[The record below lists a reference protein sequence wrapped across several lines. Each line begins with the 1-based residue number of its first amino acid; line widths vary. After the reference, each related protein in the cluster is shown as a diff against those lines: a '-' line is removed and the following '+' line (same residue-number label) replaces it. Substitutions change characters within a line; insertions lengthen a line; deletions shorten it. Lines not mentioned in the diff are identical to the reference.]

1 MRIKRNCRRTVIGI
15 LTAVVLSACSGSDEP
30 TETEEPESASTS
42 SAVKAETSEE
52 AASSETSNEASIQ
65 EEDAAAVQQE
75 EPVVYEGNLEL
86 PVSGATGFAS
96 VLMNLKA
103 SADAGSETISALE
116 AGTTFEVLEEEGEWW
131 YVQTETESGWV
142 QHLYC
147 FINLPDVIP
156 SIIYDNTNTYAS
168 KFVSSGKTIPGITGQ
183 ALYDGKAYNMRLGK
197 VSDIVPVLYSM
208 SKKIHL
214 AQQAALAEG
223 NSLVIYEG
231 YRPFSAQKLTVDA
244 LADLAAADPE
254 VMAGINTYPW
264 DTNWFIAT
272 NVSNHQMGYAIDVTL
287 AKITEEQE
295 IVIGDYVATAITGYT
310 EYTMPT
316 TIHELSMASATF
328 TGPVKSSSPTA
339 WLQAT
344 LADTMNEAAIL
355 LQRYCTDA
363 GLTPLASEWWH
374 FNDLDARFATEDNS
388 SRGEYILDAT
398 ISEAPE
404 AAI

>member
-1 MRIKRNCRRTVIGI
+1 MLIRQIWRRVFISI
-15 LTAVVLSACSGSDEP
+15 LTGMVLSACSGSNEQ
-30 TETEEPESASTS
+30 TETNESKTASS
-42 SAVKAETSEE
+42 SSTAEAGTSEE
-52 AASSETSNEASIQ
+52 AAVVRPEESE
-65 EEDAAAVQQE
+65 
-75 EPVVYEGNLEL
+75 PLLYEGDLEL
-86 PVSGATGFAS
+86 PVNGATGYAS
-96 VLMNLKA
+96 VLMDLKA
-103 SADAGSETISALE
+103 TADAGSETISELE
-116 AGTTFEVLEEEGEWW
+116 AGTAFEVLEEVGDWW
-131 YVQTETESGWV
+131 YVRTATESGWV

-168 KFVSSGKTIPGITGQ
+168 KFVSSGKTIPGITGE

-214 AQQAALAEG
+214 AQQAALEEG
-223 NSLVIYEG
+223 NTLVIYEG
-231 YRPFSAQKLTVDA
+231 YRPFFAQKLTVDA
-244 LADLAAADPE
+244 LTTLAAADPE
-254 VMAGINTYPW
+254 VMAGINTHPW

-272 NVSNHQMGYAIDVTL
+272 SISNHQMGYAIDVTL
-287 AKITEEQE
+287 AKITEQQE
-295 IVIGDYVATAITGYT
+295 FVICDYTATAVTGYT

-339 WLQAT
+339 WLQAN

-388 SRGEYILDAT
+388 SKGEYLLDAT
-398 ISEAPE
+398 MSEAPE
-404 AAI
+404 AAE

>member
-1 MRIKRNCRRTVIGI
+1 MLIRQIWRRVFIGI
-15 LTAVVLSACSGSDEP
+15 LTGMVLSACSGSNEQ
-30 TETEEPESASTS
+30 TETNESKTASS
-42 SAVKAETSEE
+42 SSTAEAGTSEE
-52 AASSETSNEASIQ
+52 AAVVRPEESE
-65 EEDAAAVQQE
+65 
-75 EPVVYEGNLEL
+75 PLLYEGDLEL
-86 PVSGATGFAS
+86 PVNGATGYAS
-96 VLMNLKA
+96 VLMDLKA
-103 SADAGSETISALE
+103 TADAGSETISELE
-116 AGTTFEVLEEEGEWW
+116 AGTAFEVLEEVGDWW
-131 YVQTETESGWV
+131 YVRTATESGWV

-147 FINLPDVIP
+147 FINLPDVVP

-168 KFVSSGKTIPGITGQ
+168 KFASSGKTIPGITGE

-214 AQQAALAEG
+214 AQQAALEEG
-223 NSLVIYEG
+223 NTLVIYEG
-231 YRPFSAQKLTVDA
+231 YRPFFAQKLTVDA
-244 LADLAAADPE
+244 LTTLAAADPE

-272 NVSNHQMGYAIDVTL
+272 SVSNHQMGYAIDVTL
-287 AKITEEQE
+287 AKITEQQE
-295 IVIGDYVATAITGYT
+295 FVIGDYTATAVTGYT

-339 WLQAT
+339 WLQAN

-388 SRGEYILDAT
+388 SKGEYLLDAT
-398 ISEAPE
+398 MSEAPE
-404 AAI
+404 AAE

>member
-1 MRIKRNCRRTVIGI
+1 MLIRKIWRRVFIGI
-15 LTAVVLSACSGSDEP
+15 LTGMVLSACSGSNEQ
-30 TETEEPESASTS
+30 TETNESKTASS
-42 SAVKAETSEE
+42 SSTAEAGTSEE
-52 AASSETSNEASIQ
+52 AAVVRPEESE
-65 EEDAAAVQQE
+65 
-75 EPVVYEGNLEL
+75 PLLYEGDLEL
-86 PVSGATGFAS
+86 PVNGATGYAS
-96 VLMNLKA
+96 VLMDLKA
-103 SADAGSETISALE
+103 TADAGSETISELE
-116 AGTTFEVLEEEGEWW
+116 AGTAFEVLEEVGDWW
-131 YVQTETESGWV
+131 YVRTATESGWV
-142 QHLYC
+142 QHIYC
-147 FINLPDVIP
+147 FINLPDVVP

-168 KFVSSGKTIPGITGQ
+168 KFVSSGKTIPGITGE

-214 AQQAALAEG
+214 AQQAALEEG
-223 NSLVIYEG
+223 NTLVIYEG
-231 YRPFSAQKLTVDA
+231 YRPFFAQKLTVDA
-244 LADLAAADPE
+244 LTTLAAADPE
-254 VMAGINTYPW
+254 VMAGINTHPW

-272 NVSNHQMGYAIDVTL
+272 SISNHQMGYAIDVTL
-287 AKITEEQE
+287 AKITEQQE
-295 IVIGDYVATAITGYT
+295 FVIGDYTATAVTGYT

-339 WLQAT
+339 WLQAN

-388 SRGEYILDAT
+388 SKGEYLLDAT
-398 ISEAPE
+398 MSEAPE
-404 AAI
+404 AAE

>member
-1 MRIKRNCRRTVIGI
+1 MLIRQIWRRVFIGI
-15 LTAVVLSACSGSDEP
+15 LTGMVLSACSGSNEQ
-30 TETEEPESASTS
+30 TETNESKTASS
-42 SAVKAETSEE
+42 SSTAEAGTSEE
-52 AASSETSNEASIQ
+52 AAVVRPEESE
-65 EEDAAAVQQE
+65 
-75 EPVVYEGNLEL
+75 PLLYEGDLEL
-86 PVSGATGFAS
+86 PVNGATGYAS
-96 VLMNLKA
+96 VLMDLKA
-103 SADAGSETISALE
+103 TADAGSETISELE
-116 AGTTFEVLEEEGEWW
+116 AGTAFEVLEEVGDWW
-131 YVQTETESGWV
+131 YVRTATESGWV

-147 FINLPDVIP
+147 FINLPDVVP

-168 KFVSSGKTIPGITGQ
+168 KFASSGKMIPGITGE

-214 AQQAALAEG
+214 AQQAALEEG
-223 NSLVIYEG
+223 NTLVIYEG
-231 YRPFSAQKLTVDA
+231 YRPFFAQKLTVDA
-244 LADLAAADPE
+244 LTTLAAADPE
-254 VMAGINTYPW
+254 VMAGINTHPW

-272 NVSNHQMGYAIDVTL
+272 SISNHQMGYAIDVTL
-287 AKITEEQE
+287 AKITEQQE
-295 IVIGDYVATAITGYT
+295 FVIGDYTATAVTGYT

-339 WLQAT
+339 WLQAN

-388 SRGEYILDAT
+388 SKGEYLLDAT
-398 ISEAPE
+398 MSEAPE
-404 AAI
+404 AAE

>member
-1 MRIKRNCRRTVIGI
+1 MLIRQIWRRVFIGI
-15 LTAVVLSACSGSDEP
+15 LTGMVLSACSGSNEQ
-30 TETEEPESASTS
+30 TETNESKTASS
-42 SAVKAETSEE
+42 SSTAEAGTSEE
-52 AASSETSNEASIQ
+52 AAVVRPEESE
-65 EEDAAAVQQE
+65 
-75 EPVVYEGNLEL
+75 PLLYEGDLDL
-86 PVSGATGFAS
+86 PVNGATGYAS
-96 VLMNLKA
+96 VLMDLKA
-103 SADAGSETISALE
+103 TADAGSETISELE
-116 AGTTFEVLEEEGEWW
+116 AGTAFEVLEEVGDWW
-131 YVQTETESGWV
+131 YVRTATESGWV

-147 FINLPDVIP
+147 FINLPDVVP

-168 KFVSSGKTIPGITGQ
+168 KFASSGKTIPGITGE

-214 AQQAALAEG
+214 AQQAALEEG
-223 NSLVIYEG
+223 NTLVIYEG
-231 YRPFSAQKLTVDA
+231 YRPFFAQKLTVDA
-244 LADLAAADPE
+244 LTTLAAADPE
-254 VMAGINTYPW
+254 VMAGINTHPW

-272 NVSNHQMGYAIDVTL
+272 SISNHQMGYAIDVTL
-287 AKITEEQE
+287 AKITEQQE
-295 IVIGDYVATAITGYT
+295 FVIGDYTATAVTGYT
-310 EYTMPT
+310 EYTVPT

-339 WLQAT
+339 WLQAN

-388 SRGEYILDAT
+388 SKGEYLLDAT
-398 ISEAPE
+398 MSEAPE
-404 AAI
+404 AAE

>member
-1 MRIKRNCRRTVIGI
+1 MRINKNWRRTVIGI
-15 LTAVVLSACSGSDEP
+15 LTAVVLTACSGLDEQ
-30 TETEEPESASTS
+30 TETEDSESASAN
-42 SAVKAETSEE
+42 SAVEAVTSEE
-52 AASSETSNEASIQ
+52 AASSETSNE
-65 EEDAAAVQQE
+65 EETAVVQPE
-75 EPVVYEGNLEL
+75 EPELLVYEGDLEL
-86 PVSGATGFAS
+86 PVNGATGYAS
-96 VLMNLKA
+96 VRMDLKA
-103 SADAGSETISALE
+103 TADAGSETLAALK
-116 AGTTFEVLEEEGEWW
+116 AGTAFEVVEEVGDWW
-131 YVQTETESGWV
+131 YVQTETDSGWV

-168 KFVSSGKTIPGITGQ
+168 KFVSSGKAIPGITGQ

-197 VSDIVPVLYSM
+197 VSDIVPVIYSM

-231 YRPFSAQKLTVDA
+231 YRPYSAQKLTADA
-244 LADLAAADPE
+244 LTNLAAADPE

-287 AKITEEQE
+287 AKITEQQA
-295 IVIGDYVATAITGYT
+295 IVIGDYAATAITGYT

-344 LADTMNEAAIL
+344 LADTMNEAAIR

-374 FNDLDARFATEDNS
+374 FNDLDARFSTEGNS
-388 SRGEYILDAT
+388 SKGEYLLDAT
-398 ISEAPE
+398 MSEAPE
-404 AAI
+404 AAE

>member
-1 MRIKRNCRRTVIGI
+1 MKIKRYWRRAVIGI
-15 LTAVVLSACSGSDEP
+15 LTGAVLSACSGSDEQR
-30 TETEEPESASTS
+30 ETVESESASAS
-42 SAVKAETSEE
+42 SAVEAVTSEE
-52 AASSETSNEASIQ
+52 AASSEASNE
-65 EEDAAAVQQE
+65 EETAVVQP
-75 EPVVYEGNLEL
+75 EPLVYEGDLEL
-86 PVSGATGFAS
+86 PVNGATGYAS

-103 SADAGSETISALE
+103 TADVGADTLAALE
-116 AGTTFEVLEEEGEWW
+116 AGTAFEVLEEVGDWW
-131 YVQTETESGWV
+131 YVQTATESGWV

-156 SIIYDNTNTYAS
+156 SIIYDNTNMYAS

-208 SKKIHL
+208 SKKIYL

-223 NSLVIYEG
+223 NTLVIYEG
-231 YRPFSAQKLTVDA
+231 YRPYSAQKMTVDA
-244 LADLAAADPE
+244 LTNLAASDPE

-287 AKITEEQE
+287 AKITEQQK
-295 IVIGDYVATAITGYT
+295 IVIGDYAATAITGYT

-374 FNDLDARFATEDNS
+374 FNDLDARFSTEGNS
-388 SRGEYILDAT
+388 SKGEYLLDAT
-398 ISEAPE
+398 MSEAPE
-404 AAI
+404 TAS

>member
-1 MRIKRNCRRTVIGI
+1 MLIRKIWRRVFIGI
-15 LTAVVLSACSGSDEP
+15 LTGMMLSACSGSNEQ
-30 TETEEPESASTS
+30 TETNESETASS
-42 SAVKAETSEE
+42 SSTAEAGTSEE
-52 AASSETSNEASIQ
+52 AAVVRPEESE
-65 EEDAAAVQQE
+65 
-75 EPVVYEGNLEL
+75 PLLYEGDLEL
-86 PVSGATGFAS
+86 PVSGATGYAS
-96 VLMNLKA
+96 VRMDLKTT
-103 SADAGSETISALE
+103 ADAGSETILVLE
-116 AGTTFEVLEEEGEWW
+116 AGTAFEVVEEAGDWW
-131 YVQTETESGWV
+131 YVQTATDSGWV

-168 KFVSSGKTIPGITGQ
+168 KFVSSGKAIPGITGE

-214 AQQAALAEG
+214 AQQAALEEG
-223 NSLVIYEG
+223 NTLVIYEG
-231 YRPFSAQKLTVDA
+231 YRPFFAQKLTVDA
-244 LADLAAADPE
+244 LTTLAAADPE
-254 VMAGINTYPW
+254 VMAGINTHPW

-272 NVSNHQMGYAIDVTL
+272 SISNHQMGYAIDVTL
-287 AKITEEQE
+287 AKITEQQE
-295 IVIGDYVATAITGYT
+295 FVIGDYTATAVTGYT

-339 WLQAT
+339 WLQAN

-388 SRGEYILDAT
+388 SKGEYLLDAT
-398 ISEAPE
+398 MSEAPE
-404 AAI
+404 AAE

>member
-1 MRIKRNCRRTVIGI
+1 MLIRQIWRRVFIGI
-15 LTAVVLSACSGSDEP
+15 LTGMVLSACSGSNEQ
-30 TETEEPESASTS
+30 TETNESKTASS
-42 SAVKAETSEE
+42 SSTAEAGTSEE
-52 AASSETSNEASIQ
+52 AAVVRPEESE
-65 EEDAAAVQQE
+65 
-75 EPVVYEGNLEL
+75 PLLYEGDLEL
-86 PVSGATGFAS
+86 PVNGATGYAS
-96 VLMNLKA
+96 VLMDLKET
-103 SADAGSETISALE
+103 ADAGSETISELE
-116 AGTTFEVLEEEGEWW
+116 AGTAFEVLEEVGDWW
-131 YVQTETESGWV
+131 YVRTATESGWV

-147 FINLPDVIP
+147 FINLPDVVP

-168 KFVSSGKTIPGITGQ
+168 KFVSSGKTIPGITGE

-214 AQQAALAEG
+214 AQQAALEEG
-223 NSLVIYEG
+223 NTLVIYEG
-231 YRPFSAQKLTVDA
+231 YRPFFAQKLTVDA
-244 LADLAAADPE
+244 LTTLAAADPE
-254 VMAGINTYPW
+254 VMAGINTHPW

-272 NVSNHQMGYAIDVTL
+272 SISNHQMGYAIDVTL
-287 AKITEEQE
+287 AKIAEQQE
-295 IVIGDYVATAITGYT
+295 FVIGDYTATAVTGYT

-339 WLQAT
+339 WLQAN

-388 SRGEYILDAT
+388 SKGEYLLDAT
-398 ISEAPE
+398 MSEAPE
-404 AAI
+404 AAE

>member
-1 MRIKRNCRRTVIGI
+1 MLIRQIWRRVFIGI
-15 LTAVVLSACSGSDEP
+15 LTGMVLSACSGSNEQ
-30 TETEEPESASTS
+30 TETNESKTASS
-42 SAVKAETSEE
+42 SSTAEAGTSEE
-52 AASSETSNEASIQ
+52 AAVVRPEESE
-65 EEDAAAVQQE
+65 
-75 EPVVYEGNLEL
+75 PLLYEGDLEL
-86 PVSGATGFAS
+86 PVNGATGYAS
-96 VLMNLKA
+96 VLMDLKA
-103 SADAGSETISALE
+103 TADAGSETISELE
-116 AGTTFEVLEEEGEWW
+116 AGTAFEVLEEVGDWW
-131 YVQTETESGWV
+131 YVRTATESGWV

-147 FINLPDVIP
+147 FINLPDVVP

-168 KFVSSGKTIPGITGQ
+168 KFASSGKTIPGITGE

-214 AQQAALAEG
+214 AQQAALEEG
-223 NSLVIYEG
+223 NTLVIYEG
-231 YRPFSAQKLTVDA
+231 YRPFFAQKLTVDA
-244 LADLAAADPE
+244 LTTLAASDPE
-254 VMAGINTYPW
+254 VMAGINTHPW

-272 NVSNHQMGYAIDVTL
+272 SISNHQMGYAIDVTL
-287 AKITEEQE
+287 AKITEQQE
-295 IVIGDYVATAITGYT
+295 FVIGDYTATAVTGYT

-339 WLQAT
+339 WLQAN

-388 SRGEYILDAT
+388 SKGEYLLDAT
-398 ISEAPE
+398 MSEAPE
-404 AAI
+404 AAE

>member
-1 MRIKRNCRRTVIGI
+1 MLIRQIWRRVFIGI
-15 LTAVVLSACSGSDEP
+15 LTGMVLSACSGSNEQ
-30 TETEEPESASTS
+30 TETNESKTASS
-42 SAVKAETSEE
+42 SSTAEAGTSEE
-52 AASSETSNEASIQ
+52 AAVVRPEESE
-65 EEDAAAVQQE
+65 
-75 EPVVYEGNLEL
+75 PLLYEGDLEL
-86 PVSGATGFAS
+86 PVNGATGYAS
-96 VLMNLKA
+96 VLMDLKA
-103 SADAGSETISALE
+103 TADAGSETISELE
-116 AGTTFEVLEEEGEWW
+116 AGTAFEVLEEVGDWW
-131 YVQTETESGWV
+131 YVRTATESGWV

-147 FINLPDVIP
+147 FINLPDVVP

-168 KFVSSGKTIPGITGQ
+168 KFASSGKTIPGITGE

-214 AQQAALAEG
+214 AQQAALEEG
-223 NSLVIYEG
+223 NTLVINEG
-231 YRPFSAQKLTVDA
+231 YRPFFAQKLTVDA
-244 LADLAAADPE
+244 LTTLAAADPE
-254 VMAGINTYPW
+254 VMAGINTHPW

-272 NVSNHQMGYAIDVTL
+272 SISNHQMGYAIDVTL
-287 AKITEEQE
+287 AKITEQQE
-295 IVIGDYVATAITGYT
+295 FVIGDYTATAVTGYT

-339 WLQAT
+339 WLQAN

-388 SRGEYILDAT
+388 SKGEYLLDAT
-398 ISEAPE
+398 MSEAPE
-404 AAI
+404 AAE

>member
-1 MRIKRNCRRTVIGI
+1 MIIKGNWRRTFIGI
-15 LTAVVLSACSGSDEP
+15 LTAVVLTACSGSDEQ
-30 TETEEPESASTS
+30 TETNESKTASSS
-42 SAVKAETSEE
+42 SAAEAGTSEE
-52 AASSETSNEASIQ
+52 AAVVRPEESE
-65 EEDAAAVQQE
+65 
-75 EPVVYEGNLEL
+75 PLLYEGDLEL
-86 PVSGATGFAS
+86 PVNGATGYTS
-96 VLMNLKA
+96 VLMDLKA
-103 SADAGSETISALE
+103 TADAGSETISELE
-116 AGTTFEVLEEEGEWW
+116 AGTAFEVLKEEGDWW
-131 YVQTETESGWV
+131 YVQTATEAGWV

-183 ALYDGKAYNMRLGK
+183 ALYDGKAYNRRLGK

-231 YRPFSAQKLTVDA
+231 YRPYSAQKLTADA
-244 LADLAAADPE
+244 LTNLAAADPE

-287 AKITEEQE
+287 AKITEQQE
-295 IVIGDYVATAITGYT
+295 IVIGDYAATAITGYT

-339 WLQAT
+339 WLQAD

-374 FNDLDARFATEDNS
+374 FNDLDARFATEGNS
-388 SRGEYILDAT
+388 SKGEYLLDAT
-398 ISEAPE
+398 MSEAPE
-404 AAI
+404 AAE

>member
-1 MRIKRNCRRTVIGI
+1 MLIRQIWRRVFIGI
-15 LTAVVLSACSGSDEP
+15 LTGMVLSACSGSNDQ
-30 TETEEPESASTS
+30 TETNESKTASS
-42 SAVKAETSEE
+42 SSTAEAGTSEE
-52 AASSETSNEASIQ
+52 AAVVRPEESE
-65 EEDAAAVQQE
+65 
-75 EPVVYEGNLEL
+75 PLLYEGDLEL
-86 PVSGATGFAS
+86 PVNGATGYAS
-96 VLMNLKA
+96 VLMDLKA
-103 SADAGSETISALE
+103 TADAGSETISELE
-116 AGTTFEVLEEEGEWW
+116 AGTAFEVLEEVGDWW
-131 YVQTETESGWV
+131 YVRTATESGWV

-147 FINLPDVIP
+147 FINLPDVVP

-168 KFVSSGKTIPGITGQ
+168 KFASSGKTIPGITGK

-214 AQQAALAEG
+214 AQQAALEEG
-223 NSLVIYEG
+223 NTLVIYEG
-231 YRPFSAQKLTVDA
+231 YRPFFAQKLTVDA
-244 LADLAAADPE
+244 LTTLAAADPE
-254 VMAGINTYPW
+254 VMAGINTHPW

-272 NVSNHQMGYAIDVTL
+272 SISNHQMGYAIDVTL
-287 AKITEEQE
+287 AKITEQQE
-295 IVIGDYVATAITGYT
+295 FVIGDYTATAVTGYT

-339 WLQAT
+339 WLQAN

-388 SRGEYILDAT
+388 SKGEYLLDAT
-398 ISEAPE
+398 MGEAPE
-404 AAI
+404 AAE

>member
-1 MRIKRNCRRTVIGI
+1 MGINKNWRRAVIGI
-15 LTAVVLSACSGSDEP
+15 VTAAVLSACSGSDEQ
-30 TETEEPESASTS
+30 TETEGSEATSAS
-42 SAVKAETSEE
+42 SAVEAVTSEE
-52 AASSETSNEASIQ
+52 AASIQ
-65 EEDAAAVQQE
+65 EEDAAVVQPE
-75 EPVVYEGNLEL
+75 EPELLVYEGDLEL
-86 PVSGATGFAS
+86 PVNGATGYAS
-96 VLMNLKA
+96 VRMDLKA
-103 SADAGSETISALE
+103 TADAGAETLGALE
-116 AGTTFEVLEEEGEWW
+116 AGTAFEVLEEVGDWW
-131 YVQTETESGWV
+131 YVQTEMESGWV

-183 ALYDGKAYNMRLGK
+183 ALYDGKAYNRRLGK

-231 YRPFSAQKLTVDA
+231 YRPYSAQKLTADA
-244 LADLAAADPE
+244 LTNLAAADPE

-287 AKITEEQE
+287 AKITEQQE
-295 IVIGDYVATAITGYT
+295 IIIGDYAATAITSYT

-316 TIHELSMASATF
+316 TIHELSVVSATF

-339 WLQAT
+339 WLQAD

-374 FNDLDARFATEDNS
+374 FNDLDARFATEGNS
-388 SRGEYILDAT
+388 SKGEYLLDAT
-398 ISEAPE
+398 MSEAPE

>member
-1 MRIKRNCRRTVIGI
+1 MLIRQIWRRVFIGI
-15 LTAVVLSACSGSDEP
+15 LTGMVLSACSGSNEQ
-30 TETEEPESASTS
+30 TETNESKTASS
-42 SAVKAETSEE
+42 SSTAEAGTSEE
-52 AASSETSNEASIQ
+52 AAVVRPEESE
-65 EEDAAAVQQE
+65 
-75 EPVVYEGNLEL
+75 PLLYEGDLEL
-86 PVSGATGFAS
+86 PVNGATGYAS
-96 VLMNLKA
+96 VLMDLKA
-103 SADAGSETISALE
+103 TADAGSETISELE
-116 AGTTFEVLEEEGEWW
+116 AGTAFEVLEEVGDWW
-131 YVQTETESGWV
+131 YVRTATESGWV

-147 FINLPDVIP
+147 FINLPDVVP

-168 KFVSSGKTIPGITGQ
+168 KFASSGKTIPGITGE

-214 AQQAALAEG
+214 AQQAALEEG
-223 NSLVIYEG
+223 NTLVIYEG
-231 YRPFSAQKLTVDA
+231 YRPFFAQKLTVDA
-244 LADLAAADPE
+244 LTTLAAADPE
-254 VMAGINTYPW
+254 VMAGINTHPW

-272 NVSNHQMGYAIDVTL
+272 SISNHQMGYAIDVTL
-287 AKITEEQE
+287 AKITEQQE
-295 IVIGDYVATAITGYT
+295 FVIGDYTATAVTSYT

-339 WLQAT
+339 WLQAN

-388 SRGEYILDAT
+388 SKGEYLLDAT
-398 ISEAPE
+398 MSEAPE
-404 AAI
+404 AAE

>member
-1 MRIKRNCRRTVIGI
+1 MLIRQIWRRVFIGI
-15 LTAVVLSACSGSDEP
+15 LTGMVLSACSGSNEQ
-30 TETEEPESASTS
+30 TETNESKTASS
-42 SAVKAETSEE
+42 SSTAEAGTSEE
-52 AASSETSNEASIQ
+52 AAVVRPEESE
-65 EEDAAAVQQE
+65 
-75 EPVVYEGNLEL
+75 PLLYEGDLEL
-86 PVSGATGFAS
+86 PVNGATGYAS
-96 VLMNLKA
+96 VLMDLKA
-103 SADAGSETISALE
+103 TADAGSETISELE
-116 AGTTFEVLEEEGEWW
+116 AGTAFEVLEEVGDWW
-131 YVQTETESGWV
+131 YVRTATESGWV

-147 FINLPDVIP
+147 FINLPDVVP

-168 KFVSSGKTIPGITGQ
+168 KFASSGKTIPGITGE

-197 VSDIVPVLYSM
+197 VSDIEPVLYSM

-214 AQQAALAEG
+214 AQQAAVEEG
-223 NSLVIYEG
+223 NTLVIYEG
-231 YRPFSAQKLTVDA
+231 YRPFFAQKLTVDA
-244 LADLAAADPE
+244 LTTLAAADPE
-254 VMAGINTYPW
+254 VMAGINTHPW

-272 NVSNHQMGYAIDVTL
+272 SISNHQMGYAIDVTL
-287 AKITEEQE
+287 AKITEQQE
-295 IVIGDYVATAITGYT
+295 FVIGDYTATAVTGYT

-339 WLQAT
+339 WLQAN

-388 SRGEYILDAT
+388 SKGEYLLDAT
-398 ISEAPE
+398 MSEAPE
-404 AAI
+404 AAE

>member
-1 MRIKRNCRRTVIGI
+1 MQFNSIYIIRQIWRRVFIGI
-15 LTAVVLSACSGSDEP
+15 LTGMVLSACSGSNEQ
-30 TETEEPESASTS
+30 TETNESKTASS
-42 SAVKAETSEE
+42 SSTAEAGTSEE
-52 AASSETSNEASIQ
+52 AAVVRPEESE
-65 EEDAAAVQQE
+65 
-75 EPVVYEGNLEL
+75 PLLYEGDLEL
-86 PVSGATGFAS
+86 PVNGATGYAS
-96 VLMNLKA
+96 VLMDLKA
-103 SADAGSETISALE
+103 TADAGSETISELE
-116 AGTTFEVLEEEGEWW
+116 AGTAFEVLEEVGDWW
-131 YVQTETESGWV
+131 YVRTATESGWV

-147 FINLPDVIP
+147 FINLPDVVP

-168 KFVSSGKTIPGITGQ
+168 KFASSGKTIPGITGE
-183 ALYDGKAYNMRLGK
+183 ALYDGNAYNMRLGK

-214 AQQAALAEG
+214 AQQAALEEG
-223 NSLVIYEG
+223 NTLVIYEG
-231 YRPFSAQKLTVDA
+231 YRPFFAQKLTVDA
-244 LADLAAADPE
+244 LTTLAAADPE
-254 VMAGINTYPW
+254 VMAGINTHPW

-272 NVSNHQMGYAIDVTL
+272 SISNHQMGYAIDVTL
-287 AKITEEQE
+287 AKITEQQE
-295 IVIGDYVATAITGYT
+295 FVIGDYTATAVTGYT

-339 WLQAT
+339 WLQAN

-388 SRGEYILDAT
+388 SKGEYLLDAT
-398 ISEAPE
+398 MSEAPE
-404 AAI
+404 AAE

>member
-1 MRIKRNCRRTVIGI
+1 MLIRQIWRRVFIGI
-15 LTAVVLSACSGSDEP
+15 LTGMVLSACFGSNEQ
-30 TETEEPESASTS
+30 TETNESKTASS
-42 SAVKAETSEE
+42 SSTAEAGTSEE
-52 AASSETSNEASIQ
+52 AAVVRPEESE
-65 EEDAAAVQQE
+65 
-75 EPVVYEGNLEL
+75 PLLYEGDLEL
-86 PVSGATGFAS
+86 PVNGATGYAS
-96 VLMNLKA
+96 VLMDLKA
-103 SADAGSETISALE
+103 TADAGSETISELE
-116 AGTTFEVLEEEGEWW
+116 AGTAFEVLEEVGDWW
-131 YVQTETESGWV
+131 YVRTATESGWV

-147 FINLPDVIP
+147 FINLPDVVP

-168 KFVSSGKTIPGITGQ
+168 KFASSGKTIPGITGE

-197 VSDIVPVLYSM
+197 VSDIEPVLYSM

-214 AQQAALAEG
+214 AQQAALEEG
-223 NSLVIYEG
+223 NTLVIYEG
-231 YRPFSAQKLTVDA
+231 YRPFFAQKLTVDA
-244 LADLAAADPE
+244 LTTLAAADPE
-254 VMAGINTYPW
+254 VMAGINTHPW

-272 NVSNHQMGYAIDVTL
+272 SISNHQMGYAIDVTL
-287 AKITEEQE
+287 AKITEQQE
-295 IVIGDYVATAITGYT
+295 FVIGDYTATAVTGYT

-339 WLQAT
+339 WLQAN

-388 SRGEYILDAT
+388 SKGEYLLDAT
-398 ISEAPE
+398 MSEAPE
-404 AAI
+404 AAE

>member
-1 MRIKRNCRRTVIGI
+1 MLIRKIWRRVFIGI
-15 LTAVVLSACSGSDEP
+15 LTGMVLSACSGSNEQ
-30 TETEEPESASTS
+30 TETNESETASS
-42 SAVKAETSEE
+42 SSTAEAGTSEE
-52 AASSETSNEASIQ
+52 AAVVRPEESE
-65 EEDAAAVQQE
+65 
-75 EPVVYEGNLEL
+75 PLLYEGDLEL
-86 PVSGATGFAS
+86 PVSGATGYAS
-96 VLMNLKA
+96 VRMDLKA
-103 SADAGSETISALE
+103 TVDAGAETLAALE
-116 AGTTFEVLEEEGEWW
+116 AGTAFEVVEEVGDWW

-183 ALYDGKAYNMRLGK
+183 SLYDGKAYNVRLGK

-223 NSLVIYEG
+223 NTLVIYEG
-231 YRPFSAQKLTVDA
+231 YRPYSAQKMTVDA
-244 LADLAAADPE
+244 LTNLAASDPE

-287 AKITEEQE
+287 AKITEQQK
-295 IVIGDYVATAITGYT
+295 IVIGDYAVTAITGYT

-339 WLQAT
+339 WIQAA

-388 SRGEYILDAT
+388 SKGEYLLDAT
-398 ISEAPE
+398 MSEAPE
-404 AAI
+404 AAE

>member
-1 MRIKRNCRRTVIGI
+1 MLIRQIWRRVFIGI
-15 LTAVVLSACSGSDEP
+15 LTGMVLSACSGSNEQ
-30 TETEEPESASTS
+30 TETNESKTASS
-42 SAVKAETSEE
+42 SSTAEAGTSEE
-52 AASSETSNEASIQ
+52 AAVVRPEESE
-65 EEDAAAVQQE
+65 
-75 EPVVYEGNLEL
+75 PLLYEGDLEL
-86 PVSGATGFAS
+86 PVNGATGYAS
-96 VLMNLKA
+96 VLMDLKA
-103 SADAGSETISALE
+103 TADAGSETISELE
-116 AGTTFEVLEEEGEWW
+116 AGTAFEVLEEVGDWW
-131 YVQTETESGWV
+131 YVRTATESGWV

-147 FINLPDVIP
+147 FINLPDVVP

-168 KFVSSGKTIPGITGQ
+168 KFASSGKTIPGITGE
-183 ALYDGKAYNMRLGK
+183 ALYDGNAYNMRLGK

-214 AQQAALAEG
+214 AQQAALEEG
-223 NSLVIYEG
+223 NTLVIYEG
-231 YRPFSAQKLTVDA
+231 YRPFFAQKLTVDA
-244 LADLAAADPE
+244 LTTLAEAEPE
-254 VMAGINTYPW
+254 VMAGINTHPW

-272 NVSNHQMGYAIDVTL
+272 SVSNHQMGYAIDVTL
-287 AKITEEQE
+287 AKITEQQE
-295 IVIGDYVATAITGYT
+295 IVIGDYAATAITGYT

-339 WLQAT
+339 WLQAN

-388 SRGEYILDAT
+388 SKGEYLLDAT
-398 ISEAPE
+398 MSEAPE
-404 AAI
+404 AAE

>member
-1 MRIKRNCRRTVIGI
+1 MLIRQIWRRVFIGI
-15 LTAVVLSACSGSDEP
+15 LTVVVLSACSGSNEQ
-30 TETEEPESASTS
+30 TETNESKTASS
-42 SAVKAETSEE
+42 SSTAEAGTSEE
-52 AASSETSNEASIQ
+52 AAVVRPEESE
-65 EEDAAAVQQE
+65 
-75 EPVVYEGNLEL
+75 PLLYEGDLEL
-86 PVSGATGFAS
+86 PVNGATGYAS
-96 VLMNLKA
+96 VLMDLKA
-103 SADAGSETISALE
+103 TADAGSETISELE
-116 AGTTFEVLEEEGEWW
+116 AGTAFEVLEEVGDWW
-131 YVQTETESGWV
+131 YVRTATESGWV

-147 FINLPDVIP
+147 FINLPDVVP

-168 KFVSSGKTIPGITGQ
+168 KFASSGKTIPGITGE

-214 AQQAALAEG
+214 AQQAALEEG
-223 NSLVIYEG
+223 NTLVIYEG
-231 YRPFSAQKLTVDA
+231 YRPFFAQKLTVDA
-244 LADLAAADPE
+244 LTTLAAADPE
-254 VMAGINTYPW
+254 VMAGINTHPW

-272 NVSNHQMGYAIDVTL
+272 SISNHQMGYAIDVTL
-287 AKITEEQE
+287 AKITEQQE
-295 IVIGDYVATAITGYT
+295 FVIGDYTATAVTGYT

-339 WLQAT
+339 WLQAN

-388 SRGEYILDAT
+388 SKGEYLLDAT
-398 ISEAPE
+398 MSEAPE
-404 AAI
+404 AAE

>member
-1 MRIKRNCRRTVIGI
+1 MRIKRNWRRMVIGI
-15 LTAVVLSACSGSDEP
+15 LTGVLLSACSGSDEQ
-30 TETEEPESASTS
+30 TETEESESASTN
-42 SAVKAETSEE
+42 SAVEAVDSAET
-52 AASSETSNEASIQ
+52 ASSETSNE
-65 EEDAAAVQQE
+65 EETAVVQPE
-75 EPVVYEGNLEL
+75 EPKPLIYEGDLEL
-86 PVSGATGFAS
+86 PVSGATGYAS
-96 VLMNLKA
+96 VRMDLKA
-103 SADAGSETISALE
+103 TADAGSETVVALE
-116 AGTTFEVLEEEGEWW
+116 AGTAFEVLEEVGDWW

-168 KFVSSGKTIPGITGQ
+168 KFVSSGKAIPGITGQ

-231 YRPFSAQKLTVDA
+231 YRPFSAQKMTVDA
-244 LADLAAADPE
+244 LTNLAATDPE

-287 AKITEEQE
+287 GENN
-295 IVIGDYVATAITGYT
+295 GTAGNR
-310 EYTMPT
+310 
-316 TIHELSMASATF
+316 HRRLRRDRHN
-328 TGPVKSSSPTA
+328 GLHGVHD
-339 WLQAT
+339 
-344 LADTMNEAAIL
+344 ADNH
-355 LQRYCTDA
+355 
-363 GLTPLASEWWH
+363 P
-374 FNDLDARFATEDNS
+374 
-388 SRGEYILDAT
+388 
-398 ISEAPE
+398 
-404 AAI
+404 

>member
-1 MRIKRNCRRTVIGI
+1 MLIRQIWRRVFIGI
-15 LTAVVLSACSGSDEP
+15 LTGMVLSACSGSNEQ
-30 TETEEPESASTS
+30 TETNESKTASS
-42 SAVKAETSEE
+42 SSTAEAGTSEE
-52 AASSETSNEASIQ
+52 AAVVRPEESE
-65 EEDAAAVQQE
+65 
-75 EPVVYEGNLEL
+75 PLLYEGDLEL
-86 PVSGATGFAS
+86 PVNGATGYAS
-96 VLMNLKA
+96 VLMDLKA
-103 SADAGSETISALE
+103 TADAGSETISELE
-116 AGTTFEVLEEEGEWW
+116 AGTAFEVLEEVGDWW
-131 YVQTETESGWV
+131 YVRTATESGWV

-147 FINLPDVIP
+147 FINLPDVVP

-168 KFVSSGKTIPGITGQ
+168 KFVSSGKTIPGITGE

-223 NSLVIYEG
+223 NTLVIYEG
-231 YRPFSAQKLTVDA
+231 YRPFFAQKLTVDA
-244 LADLAAADPE
+244 LTTLAAADPE
-254 VMAGINTYPW
+254 VMAGINTHPW

-272 NVSNHQMGYAIDVTL
+272 SISNHQMGYAIDVTL
-287 AKITEEQE
+287 AKITEQQE
-295 IVIGDYVATAITGYT
+295 FVIGDYTATAVTGYT

-339 WLQAT
+339 WLQAN

-388 SRGEYILDAT
+388 SKGEYLLDAT
-398 ISEAPE
+398 MSEAPE
-404 AAI
+404 AAE

>member
-1 MRIKRNCRRTVIGI
+1 MLIRQIWRRVFIGI
-15 LTAVVLSACSGSDEP
+15 LTGMVLSACSGSNEQ
-30 TETEEPESASTS
+30 TETNESKTASS
-42 SAVKAETSEE
+42 SSTAEAGTSEE
-52 AASSETSNEASIQ
+52 AAVVRPEESE
-65 EEDAAAVQQE
+65 
-75 EPVVYEGNLEL
+75 PLLYEGDLEL
-86 PVSGATGFAS
+86 PVNGATGYAS
-96 VLMNLKA
+96 VLMDLKA
-103 SADAGSETISALE
+103 TADAGSETISELE
-116 AGTTFEVLEEEGEWW
+116 AGTAFEVLEEVGDWW
-131 YVQTETESGWV
+131 YVRTATESGWV

-147 FINLPDVIP
+147 FINLPDVVP

-168 KFVSSGKTIPGITGQ
+168 KFASSGKTIPGITGE

-214 AQQAALAEG
+214 AQQAALEEG
-223 NSLVIYEG
+223 NTLVIYEG
-231 YRPFSAQKLTVDA
+231 YRPFFAQKLTVDA
-244 LADLAAADPE
+244 LTTLAAADPE
-254 VMAGINTYPW
+254 VMAGINTHPW

-272 NVSNHQMGYAIDVTL
+272 SISNHQMGYAIDVTL
-287 AKITEEQE
+287 AKITEQQE
-295 IVIGDYVATAITGYT
+295 FVIGDYTATAVTGYT

-339 WLQAT
+339 WLLAN

-388 SRGEYILDAT
+388 SKGEYLLDAT
-398 ISEAPE
+398 MSEAPE
-404 AAI
+404 AAE

>member
-1 MRIKRNCRRTVIGI
+1 MLIRQIWRRVFIGI
-15 LTAVVLSACSGSDEP
+15 LTGMVLSACSGSNEQ
-30 TETEEPESASTS
+30 TETNESKTASS
-42 SAVKAETSEE
+42 SSTAEAGTSEE
-52 AASSETSNEASIQ
+52 AAVVRPEESE
-65 EEDAAAVQQE
+65 
-75 EPVVYEGNLEL
+75 PLLYEGDLEL
-86 PVSGATGFAS
+86 PVNGATGYAS
-96 VLMNLKA
+96 VLMDLKA
-103 SADAGSETISALE
+103 TADAGSETISELE
-116 AGTTFEVLEEEGEWW
+116 AGTAFEVVEEVGDWW
-131 YVQTETESGWV
+131 YVRTETESGWV

-147 FINLPDVIP
+147 FINLPDVVP

-168 KFVSSGKTIPGITGQ
+168 KFASSGKTIPGITGE

-214 AQQAALAEG
+214 AQQAALEEG
-223 NSLVIYEG
+223 NTLVIYEG
-231 YRPFSAQKLTVDA
+231 YRPFFAQKLTVDA
-244 LADLAAADPE
+244 LTTLAAADPE
-254 VMAGINTYPW
+254 VMAGINTHPW

-272 NVSNHQMGYAIDVTL
+272 SISNHQMGYAIDVTL
-287 AKITEEQE
+287 AKITEQQE
-295 IVIGDYVATAITGYT
+295 FVIGDYTATAVTGYT

-339 WLQAT
+339 WLQAN

-388 SRGEYILDAT
+388 SKGEYLLDAT
-398 ISEAPE
+398 MSEAPE
-404 AAI
+404 AAE

>member
-1 MRIKRNCRRTVIGI
+1 MLIRQIWRRVFIGI
-15 LTAVVLSACSGSDEP
+15 LTGMVLSACSGSNEQ
-30 TETEEPESASTS
+30 TETNESKTASS
-42 SAVKAETSEE
+42 SSTAEAGTSEE
-52 AASSETSNEASIQ
+52 AAVVRPEESE
-65 EEDAAAVQQE
+65 
-75 EPVVYEGNLEL
+75 PLLYEGDLEL
-86 PVSGATGFAS
+86 PVNGATGYAS
-96 VLMNLKA
+96 VLMDLKA
-103 SADAGSETISALE
+103 TADAGSETISELE
-116 AGTTFEVLEEEGEWW
+116 AGTAFEVLEEVGDWW
-131 YVQTETESGWV
+131 YVRTATESGWV

-147 FINLPDVIP
+147 FINLPDVVP

-168 KFVSSGKTIPGITGQ
+168 KFASSGKTIPGITGE

-208 SKKIHL
+208 SKKILL
-214 AQQAALAEG
+214 AQQAALEEG
-223 NSLVIYEG
+223 NTLVIYEG
-231 YRPFSAQKLTVDA
+231 YRPFFAQKLTVDA
-244 LADLAAADPE
+244 LTTLAAADPE
-254 VMAGINTYPW
+254 VMAGINTHPW

-272 NVSNHQMGYAIDVTL
+272 SISNHQMGYAIDVTL
-287 AKITEEQE
+287 AKITEQQE
-295 IVIGDYVATAITGYT
+295 IVIGDYTATAVTGYT

-388 SRGEYILDAT
+388 SKGEYLLDAT
-398 ISEAPE
+398 MSEAPE
-404 AAI
+404 AAE

>member
-1 MRIKRNCRRTVIGI
+1 MLIRKIWRRVFIGI
-15 LTAVVLSACSGSDEP
+15 LTGMMLSACSGSNEQ
-30 TETEEPESASTS
+30 TETNESETASS
-42 SAVKAETSEE
+42 SSTAEAGTSEE
-52 AASSETSNEASIQ
+52 AAVVRPEESE
-65 EEDAAAVQQE
+65 
-75 EPVVYEGNLEL
+75 PLLYEGDLEL
-86 PVSGATGFAS
+86 PVSGATGYAS
-96 VLMNLKA
+96 VRMDLKTT
-103 SADAGSETISALE
+103 ADAGSETILVLE
-116 AGTTFEVLEEEGEWW
+116 AGTAFEVLEEVGDWW
-131 YVQTETESGWV
+131 YVRTATESGWV

-168 KFVSSGKTIPGITGQ
+168 KFVSSGKTIPGITGE

-214 AQQAALAEG
+214 AQQAALEEG
-223 NSLVIYEG
+223 NTLVIYEG
-231 YRPFSAQKLTVDA
+231 YRPFFAQKLTVDA
-244 LADLAAADPE
+244 LTTLAAADPE
-254 VMAGINTYPW
+254 VMAGINTHPW

-272 NVSNHQMGYAIDVTL
+272 SISNHQMGYAIDVTL
-287 AKITEEQE
+287 AKITEQQE
-295 IVIGDYVATAITGYT
+295 FVIGDYTATAVTGYT

-388 SRGEYILDAT
+388 SKGEYFLDAT
-398 ISEAPE
+398 MSKAPTVD
-404 AAI
+404 

>member
-1 MRIKRNCRRTVIGI
+1 MLIRQIWRRVFIGI
-15 LTAVVLSACSGSDEP
+15 LTGMVLSACSGSNEQ
-30 TETEEPESASTS
+30 TETNESKTASS
-42 SAVKAETSEE
+42 SSTAEAGTSEE
-52 AASSETSNEASIQ
+52 AAVVRPEESE
-65 EEDAAAVQQE
+65 
-75 EPVVYEGNLEL
+75 PLLYEGDLEL
-86 PVSGATGFAS
+86 PVNGATGYAS
-96 VLMNLKA
+96 VLMDLKA
-103 SADAGSETISALE
+103 TADAGSETISELE
-116 AGTTFEVLEEEGEWW
+116 AGTAFEVLEEVGDWW
-131 YVQTETESGWV
+131 YVRTATESGWV

-147 FINLPDVIP
+147 FINLPDVVP

-168 KFVSSGKTIPGITGQ
+168 KFASSGKTIPGITGE

-214 AQQAALAEG
+214 AQQAALEEG
-223 NSLVIYEG
+223 NTLVIYEG
-231 YRPFSAQKLTVDA
+231 YRPFFAQKLTVDA
-244 LADLAAADPE
+244 LTTLAAADPE
-254 VMAGINTYPW
+254 VMAGINTHPW

-272 NVSNHQMGYAIDVTL
+272 SISNHQMGYAIDVTL
-287 AKITEEQE
+287 AKITEQQE
-295 IVIGDYVATAITGYT
+295 FVIGDYTATAVTGYT

-339 WLQAT
+339 WFQAN

-388 SRGEYILDAT
+388 SKGEYLLDAT
-398 ISEAPE
+398 MSEAPE
-404 AAI
+404 AAE

>member
-1 MRIKRNCRRTVIGI
+1 MLIRQIWRRVFIGI
-15 LTAVVLSACSGSDEP
+15 LTGMVLSACSGSNEQ
-30 TETEEPESASTS
+30 TETNESKTASS
-42 SAVKAETSEE
+42 SSTAEAGTSEE
-52 AASSETSNEASIQ
+52 AAVVRPEESE
-65 EEDAAAVQQE
+65 
-75 EPVVYEGNLEL
+75 PLLYEGDLEL
-86 PVSGATGFAS
+86 PVNGATGYAS
-96 VLMNLKA
+96 VLMDLKA
-103 SADAGSETISALE
+103 TADAGSETISELE
-116 AGTTFEVLEEEGEWW
+116 AGTAFEVLEEVGDWW
-131 YVQTETESGWV
+131 YVRTATESGWV

-147 FINLPDVIP
+147 FINLPDVVP

-168 KFVSSGKTIPGITGQ
+168 KFVSSGKTIPGITGE

-214 AQQAALAEG
+214 AQQAALEEG
-223 NSLVIYEG
+223 NTLVIYEG
-231 YRPFSAQKLTVDA
+231 YRPFFAQKLTVDA
-244 LADLAAADPE
+244 LTTLAAADPE
-254 VMAGINTYPW
+254 VMAGINTHPW

-272 NVSNHQMGYAIDVTL
+272 SISNHQMGYAIDVTL
-287 AKITEEQE
+287 AKITEQQE
-295 IVIGDYVATAITGYT
+295 FVIGDYTATAVTGCT

-339 WLQAT
+339 WLQAN

-388 SRGEYILDAT
+388 SKGEYLLDAT
-398 ISEAPE
+398 MSEAPE
-404 AAI
+404 AAE

>member
-1 MRIKRNCRRTVIGI
+1 MLIRQIWRRVFIGI
-15 LTAVVLSACSGSDEP
+15 LTGMVLSACSGSNEQ
-30 TETEEPESASTS
+30 TETNESKTASS
-42 SAVKAETSEE
+42 SSTAEAGTSEE
-52 AASSETSNEASIQ
+52 AAVVRPEESE
-65 EEDAAAVQQE
+65 
-75 EPVVYEGNLEL
+75 PLLYEGDLEL
-86 PVSGATGFAS
+86 PVNGATGYAS
-96 VLMNLKA
+96 VLMDLKA
-103 SADAGSETISALE
+103 TADAGSETISELE
-116 AGTTFEVLEEEGEWW
+116 AGTAFEVLEEVGDWW
-131 YVQTETESGWV
+131 YVRTATESGWV

-147 FINLPDVIP
+147 FINLPDVVP

-168 KFVSSGKTIPGITGQ
+168 KFASSGKTIPGITGK

-197 VSDIVPVLYSM
+197 VSDIEPVLYSM

-214 AQQAALAEG
+214 AQQAALEEG
-223 NSLVIYEG
+223 NTLVIYEG
-231 YRPFSAQKLTVDA
+231 YRPFFAQKLTVDA
-244 LADLAAADPE
+244 LTTLAAADPE
-254 VMAGINTYPW
+254 VMAGINTHPW

-272 NVSNHQMGYAIDVTL
+272 SISNHQMGYAIDVTL
-287 AKITEEQE
+287 AKITEQQE
-295 IVIGDYVATAITGYT
+295 FVIGDYTATAVTGYT

-339 WLQAT
+339 WLQAN

-388 SRGEYILDAT
+388 SKGEYLLDAT
-398 ISEAPE
+398 MSEAPE
-404 AAI
+404 AAE

>member
-1 MRIKRNCRRTVIGI
+1 MLIRQIWRRVFIGI
-15 LTAVVLSACSGSDEP
+15 LTGMVLSACSGSNEQ
-30 TETEEPESASTS
+30 TETNESKTASS
-42 SAVKAETSEE
+42 SSTAEAGTSEE
-52 AASSETSNEASIQ
+52 AAVVRPEESE
-65 EEDAAAVQQE
+65 
-75 EPVVYEGNLEL
+75 PLLYEGDLEL
-86 PVSGATGFAS
+86 PVNGATGYAS
-96 VLMNLKA
+96 VRVDLKA
-103 SADAGSETISALE
+103 TADAGSETISELE
-116 AGTTFEVLEEEGEWW
+116 AGTAFEVLEEVGDWW
-131 YVQTETESGWV
+131 YVRTATESGWV

-147 FINLPDVIP
+147 FINLPDVVP

-168 KFVSSGKTIPGITGQ
+168 KFASSGKTIPGITGE

-214 AQQAALAEG
+214 AQQAALEEG
-223 NSLVIYEG
+223 NTLVIYEG
-231 YRPFSAQKLTVDA
+231 YRPFFAQKLTVDA
-244 LADLAAADPE
+244 LTTLAAADPE
-254 VMAGINTYPW
+254 VMAGINTHPW

-272 NVSNHQMGYAIDVTL
+272 SISNHQMGYAIDVTL
-287 AKITEEQE
+287 AKITEQQE
-295 IVIGDYVATAITGYT
+295 FVIGDYTATAVTGYT

-339 WLQAT
+339 WLQAN

-388 SRGEYILDAT
+388 SKGEYLLDAT
-398 ISEAPE
+398 MSEAPE
-404 AAI
+404 AAE